1 MFCISIILFIKKKKS
16 LNIFNLLKIFL
27 LNINKG
33 FVYIVFSR
41 MSTIEGLLCH
51 YLYGSVVQDL
61 VDVIEK
67 YDSWKSEIL
76 NIYIY
81 K

>member
-1 MFCISIILFIKKKKS
+1 
-16 LNIFNLLKIFL
+16 
-27 LNINKG
+27 
-33 FVYIVFSR
+33 
-41 MSTIEGLLCH
+41 MSTIEGLLCR

-81 K
+81 IYIYK

>member
-1 MFCISIILFIKKKKS
+1 
-16 LNIFNLLKIFL
+16 
-27 LNINKG
+27 
-33 FVYIVFSR
+33 

-81 K
+81 I

>member
-1 MFCISIILFIKKKKS
+1 M
-16 LNIFNLLKIFL
+16 

-81 K
+81 I

>member
-1 MFCISIILFIKKKKS
+1 M
-16 LNIFNLLKIFL
+16 

-41 MSTIEGLLCH
+41 MSTIEGLLCR

-81 K
+81 IYIYK